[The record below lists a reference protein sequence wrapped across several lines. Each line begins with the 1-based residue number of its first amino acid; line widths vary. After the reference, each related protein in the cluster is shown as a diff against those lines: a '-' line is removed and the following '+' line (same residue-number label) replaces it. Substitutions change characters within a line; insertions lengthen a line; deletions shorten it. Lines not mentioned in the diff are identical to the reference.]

1 MFACSVNA
9 GRVNFAA
16 PLTPYQS
23 PIVMLTEIPT
33 EEFHATLDR
42 CALDLL
48 WEANVDRPPVDAL
61 AIAQQLGLVVAHD
74 ETLSGRGRFARL
86 TSGAGRRPL
95 EAILVSEE
103 DRNERRHFVVAHEI
117 GESQAHRVY
126 EALGVDPRE
135 AAPSMREAIAN
146 ALAGRLLAPR
156 RWLVNLWR
164 DLDGDLLEIKHVLAT
179 ASHELI
185 ARRLLECVRAPLVV
199 TVTDHGSVTW
209 RRWNLS
215 GSPPPR
221 LRLEVDCQQYAHE
234 TGEPAWG
241 DGRDEPHSAGGAP
254 IERVRCWPIH
264 EPGWRRE
271 IMFTELVDAD
281 AEWL

>member
-1 MFACSVNA
+1 
-9 GRVNFAA
+9 
-16 PLTPYQS
+16 
-23 PIVMLTEIPT
+23 MLTEIPT
-33 EEFHATLDR
+33 EELHATLDR

-48 WEANVDRPPVDAL
+48 WEASVDRPPVDAFV
-61 AIAQQLGLVVAHD
+61 IAENLGLVVAQD
-74 ETLSGRGRFARL
+74 QGLVGRGRFARL
-86 TSGAGRRPL
+86 AGGRPL
-95 EAILVSEE
+95 EAILIAGE
-103 DRNERRHFVVAHEI
+103 DRSERRHFVVAHEI
-117 GESQAHRVY
+117 GESQAHRVF

-135 AAPSMREAIAN
+135 AAPSMRESIAN
-146 ALAGRLLAPR
+146 TLAGRLLAPR

-199 TVTDHGSVTW
+199 TVTDHGRVTW
-209 RRWNLS
+209 RRWNFS

-234 TGEPAWG
+234 TGQPAWG
-241 DGRDEPHSAGGAP
+241 DGSDEPHSAGGAP

-264 EPGWRRE
+264 ESDWRRE
-271 IMFTELVDAD
+271 ITFTELVDAD
-281 AEWL
+281 AEWV